1 VLQLAPRVDADEIGR
16 DTLYL
21 SRHLRAR
28 GWRPLVASAGGDR
41 LRALA
46 AAGVTH
52 LPLQL
57 EREGRLSRWRNARRL
72 ARSIREQ
79 GVALVHVQAASVADI
94 AAAAARATGVPLVA
108 TLRDLDSPSPPAG
121 QAVADA
127 DRLIAVSEFLSGT
140 WSERLRLAPE
150 CIRVVRRGIDPAE
163 LDPER
168 VRGHRVAALADRWNL
183 PPGFRVVLVPS
194 LPPED
199 RGHLLMLRAVARLP
213 RVDCVT
219 LFAGRF
225 DQGDRYGM
233 ELIEAVRRSGLGE
246 RVRFGGETDDL
257 PAMLALA
264 DIVVVPATRAEPS
277 GMLAAAAQA
286 MGRPVIVTHRG
297 ALPEAVLP
305 AATGWLVP
313 PDDHDELSR
322 AMALALAMD
331 DTARQRLAARA
342 RSFAIAEFGI
352 EVSCERILAVYREL
366 LAAPLQ
372 RSK

>member
-1 VLQLAPRVDADEIGR
+1 M
-16 DTLYL
+16 
-21 SRHLRAR
+21 
-28 GWRPLVASAGGDR
+28 
-41 LRALA
+41 
-46 AAGVTH
+46 
-52 LPLQL
+52 
-57 EREGRLSRWRNARRL
+57 
-72 ARSIREQ
+72 
-79 GVALVHVQAASVADI
+79 ALVHVQAASVADI
-94 AAAAARATGVPLVA
+94 AAAAARVTGVPLVA

-150 CIRVVRRGIDPAE
+150 RIRVARRGIDPAE

-168 VRGHRVAALADRWNL
+168 VRGHRVAALAERWNL

-225 DQGDRYGM
+225 DQADRYGM

-277 GMLAAAAQA
+277 GVLAAAAQA

-342 RSFAIAEFGI
+342 RSFAIAEFGL
-352 EVSCERILAVYREL
+352 EASCERILAVYREL

-372 RSK
+372 RSSEGPPIPAPRRGLTVRPSL